1 MYLDRV
7 FSTCVKVILTAGIYK
22 TASHSILH
30 VCEGDPMQDIP
41 NNLKTGILHVC
52 GGDPAINWSR

>member
-1 MYLDRV
+1 MQGV
-7 FSTCVKVILTAGIYK
+7 FSTYVEVILGSFTLEDLMN
-22 TASHSILH
+22 SILH
-30 VCEGDPMQDIP
+30 ECGGDPMQDIP